1 MRDPQKKKEPKKE
14 LILFILDIMRRH
26 TDKNHT
32 LSQHRIQELVQSE
45 SGMDIDRKTV
55 RRNLSKL
62 MEIGYPIRFQ
72 GSDDDAEE
80 ITRIGKNGA
89 KQTIRT
95 NWYYDHEF
103 ENGELSF
110 LIDSVLLA
118 DGLPKKHRQDL
129 IRKLEA
135 LTSRHFRSVTSK
147 VDMNIYGR
155 PVNAELL
162 LTVETIRQ
170 AVTDK
175 RQMRFRYCET
185 GMDCK
190 LHLRTDENRKPREY
204 TANPY
209 QIIAMNGHQYLVCH
223 LPQHGHD
230 DLTHFRVDR
239 IKDSAVL
246 DTPALPIRE
255 LRGFE
260 NGLQLSEYVKAHP
273 NLWSGQTVHVT
284 FRCGKNMMN
293 DIVDS
298 FGTELH
304 IEPQPDDRILVHV
317 YAGEEDMRL
326 WAVRFADAVEV
337 LSPQSLRERIRET
350 LRGALEKYKG

>member
-1 MRDPQKKKEPKKE
+1 MNDRQEHKEPKKE
-14 LILFILDIMRRH
+14 LIMHILNIMRRH
-26 TDKNHT
+26 TDKDHT
-32 LSQHRIQELVQSE
+32 LSQHRIQELVKSE
-45 SGMDIDRKTV
+45 HDMDIDRKTV

-62 MEIGYPIRFQ
+62 MEVGYPIRFQ
-72 GSDDDAEE
+72 GSDDDAGE

-155 PVNAELL
+155 PENAELL

-185 GMDCK
+185 GTDCR
-190 LHLRTDENRKPREY
+190 LYLRTDENGKPREY
-204 TANPY
+204 TVNPY
-209 QIIAMNGHQYLVCH
+209 QIIAMNGHQYLVCN
-223 LPQHGHD
+223 LPQYN

-273 NLWSGQTVHVT
+273 NLWSGQTVHIT

-304 IEPQPDDRILVHV
+304 IEQQPDDRILVHV
-317 YAGEEDMRL
+317 HAGEEDVRL
-326 WAVRFADAVEV
+326 WALRFADAVEV

-350 LRGALEKYKG
+350 LRGALERYEKP